1 MISMGYD
8 IPDSIRYKEKIIF
21 NLDLKQ
27 LGYIILFL
35 IIAAVA
41 YNLMPVQVAK
51 IALATLFVIVGIGF
65 ALFDL
70 ETKVLHRFNYM
81 NDIRQG
87 GYLDKKVREFVEV
100 SKIERDT
107 LFLKNGEMRAVLLV
121 KPVNFELMDESRKKS
136 LILNYREFLNHLTF
150 PIQIVIRTVNAIKPD
165 YGVQDIRI
173 DSSQNKKLKELYKE
187 FRKFEDQ
194 FIESKAVKERIYYIV
209 VPMENKRTM
218 LNRNIKQEDQ
228 LKELNLRVQL
238 IQERLGFCGLISIRL
253 ANNQL
258 ISLLMSYFENYVEVN
273 DDYLSR
279 ITVYTSF
286 NTAKEVR

>member
-1 MISMGYD
+1 MGYD

-70 ETKVLHRFNYM
+70 ETKVLHRFKYM